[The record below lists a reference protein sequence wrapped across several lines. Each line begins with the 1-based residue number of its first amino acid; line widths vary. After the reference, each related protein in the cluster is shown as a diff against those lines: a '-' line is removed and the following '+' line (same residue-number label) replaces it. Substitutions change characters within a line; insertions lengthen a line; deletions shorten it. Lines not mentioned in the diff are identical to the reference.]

1 MFLGDQEKF
10 KEKEDQYRRTMGD
23 QKIPRMSA
31 RQSALQLDQ
40 EKWENTLLQAS
51 GVVQNQGVMVSHE

>member
-1 MFLGDQEKF
+1 
-10 KEKEDQYRRTMGD
+10 MGD